1 MGKFGTY
8 IIIMSGLTLLF
19 YMTGLLPETA
29 NSVLLNFLLD
39 PSAFQDSNLSIK
51 ALLAIEA
58 ILASAIVVG
67 FAVVGNIELGV
78 MVSFSIAIFNILWD
92 FIAIVTLVLSINPAL
107 GLLVFSPL
115 LFLFVVTM
123 LEWWRGVTT

>member
-8 IIIMSGLTLLF
+8 IIIMSGLILLF
-19 YMTGLLPETA
+19 YVTGLLPETA

-51 ALLAIEA
+51 AIVVMQG

-67 FAVVGNIELGV
+67 FAAVGNIELGV
-78 MVSFSIAIFNILWD
+78 MVAFSIELFNVLWD
-92 FIAIVTLVLSINPAL
+92 FMAIITVVLAINPVL

-115 LFLFVVTM
+115 MFLFVVTM